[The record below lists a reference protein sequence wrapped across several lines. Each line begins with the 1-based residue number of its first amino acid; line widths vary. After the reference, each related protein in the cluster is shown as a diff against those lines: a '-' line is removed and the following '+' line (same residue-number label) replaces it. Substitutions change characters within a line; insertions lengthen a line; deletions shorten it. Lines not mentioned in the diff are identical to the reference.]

1 MNVVRLIISLLH
13 RSCRNVYEV
22 RSKFNCV
29 YCFRA
34 MALLLVMGLP
44 FKKVSFESEADKQ
57 SMRDAGLKKW
67 PMIYKDGKYI
77 GGYSDLLLKLTG
89 SERF

>member
-1 MNVVRLIISLLH
+1 M
-13 RSCRNVYEV
+13 YEV

-34 MALLLVMGLP
+34 MALLLAHGLGYN
-44 FKKVSFESEADKQ
+44 KVSYESEADKQ
-57 SMRDAGLKKW
+57 SMRDAGLKTW

-77 GGYSDLLLKLTG
+77 GGYSDLLFKLTG